1 MHRTLALAHLAAALG
16 FAASP
21 YLSDGFNGFRPDQFP
36 VPQDKPPVQP
46 AGYAFALWGV
56 IYLWLIAGAG
66 YGLWRRAGDAGWRPA
81 RGPLIVSLLIGVAWI
96 PVANDS
102 VPWATV
108 MIWAMLVTALAALA
122 RTPRGDAAWLSGPI
136 GLYAGWL
143 TAASSVALGLVLAG
157 YGWTT
162 QVTAAVLALLL
173 ALVIAGAVLL
183 RLRPATPSYAV
194 GVVWALIGVIV
205 QNAGGGSGAILGL
218 AAAGAG
224 LVGVLGLRG
233 LRRGG
238 QPAL

>member
-1 MHRTLALAHLAAALG
+1 MNRALALAHLAAALG

-21 YLSDGFNGFRPDQFP
+21 YLGDGFNGFRPDQFP
-36 VPQDKPPVQP
+36 VPQDNPPVQP

-66 YGLWRRAGDAGWRPA
+66 YGLWRRADDAGWRPV
-81 RGPLIVSLLIGVAWI
+81 RGPLSASLLIGAAWI
-96 PVANDS
+96 PVANAS

-108 MIWAMLVTALAALA
+108 MIWAMLVTALAALVRA
-122 RTPRGDAAWLSGPI
+122 PIRDTAWLSGPV

-143 TAASSVALGLVLAG
+143 TAASSVAFGLVLAG

-162 QVTAAVLALLL
+162 QVTAAALALLL

-218 AAAGAG
+218 AAGGAV
-224 LVGVLGLRG
+224 LVAVLGLSG
-233 LRRGG
+233 LKRGG
-238 QPAL
+238 RPAR